1 MGERERSLIYEMSK
15 VNRRTLELDS
25 AVRGIDQVL
34 TEGET
39 PRAAAYGKFEKGR
52 LGLLVAT
59 DSRLIG
65 FDKGLLNRTVNVR
78 EIPYD
83 MIKAVSHKVGWL
95 SGTITVSTFPNGYLS
110 IETVQGKGYKEVV
123 LAFASWVRG
132 RIGATGGATEM
143 GRGERTTV
151 ASLGRATQSPADEL
165 AKLASLRDSG
175 VLTENEFDDAK
186 KRLLNR

>member
-1 MGERERSLIYEMSK
+1 MQF
-15 VNRRTLELDS
+15 
-25 AVRGIDQVL
+25 RGIDQVL